1 MSKKRIDKNNVP
13 QHIAVIMDG
22 NGRWAKKRGLRR
34 ENGHREGRRSVKK
47 IVECC
52 VELGIKN
59 LTLYAFSTEN
69 WNRPKL
75 EIDFLMQLLFL
86 SLKDELKTL
95 NKNNI
100 KFETIGDLTRLPK
113 KIGNYLQKVKEETK
127 KNSKL
132 TLTLA
137 LSYGSRNEIVN
148 VVRELSDKVK
158 NNIISSKNIDETVI
172 NDHLYTRNLPD
183 VDLLI
188 RTSGEKRI
196 SNFLLWQI
204 AYSELYFTKKL
215 WPDFRK
221 KDLYKAI
228 VSYQNRERRFGKTS
242 EQIK

>member
-13 QHIAVIMDG
+13 QHIAIIMDG

-113 KIGNYLQKVKEETK
+113 KISNYLQKVKVETK
-127 KNSKL
+127 KNSK
-132 TLTLA
+132 
-137 LSYGSRNEIVN
+137 R
-148 VVRELSDKVK
+148 RQ
-158 NNIISSKNIDETVI
+158 
-172 NDHLYTRNLPD
+172 
-183 VDLLI
+183 
-188 RTSGEKRI
+188 RTNKDG
-196 SNFLLWQI
+196 
-204 AYSELYFTKKL
+204 YSHGVLH
-215 WPDFRK
+215 
-221 KDLYKAI
+221 
-228 VSYQNRERRFGKTS
+228 
-242 EQIK
+242 